1 MGQISY
7 IDILGPFAQIY
18 NKRRISQKFGLKIK
32 QKILSAITLAYNR
45 DYFNAIGIL

>member
-18 NKRRISQKFGLKIK
+18 NKRISQKFGLKIK